1 MILTL
6 KPTDAPVELGITY
19 LDQNEH
25 AMDAP
30 ALLDY
35 TPRWTHENPAI
46 ATLTPASD
54 GLTAKLIPQGAGSD
68 LVQVTLSIAS
78 RQYQSSLLVNILAT
92 PEQPVLSQIAITQLT
107 SYE

>member
-6 KPTDAPVELGITY
+6 QPGQLVELGIVY
-19 LDQNEH
+19 LDETERPMQ
-25 AMDAP
+25 AP

-46 ATLTPASD
+46 ATLTVAPD
-54 GLTAKLIPQGAGSD
+54 GLTAQVEAQGAGSD
-68 LVQVTLSIAS
+68 LVQVALSVGGRS
-78 RQYQSSLLVNILAT
+78 YQSALLLNILAA
-92 PEQPVLSQIAITQLT
+92 PPQPTLTQIAIKPLT